1 MFAVKSAILVS
12 SSHSPLKNNCQKTS
26 LPPKSQI
33 GEFQNVKGP
42 LINESIPFP
51 QGQNATC
58 IITCNSYDQITLTMH
73 VHSDFVTNS
82 YSESSDSSH
91 EKS

>member
-33 GEFQNVKGP
+33 GEFQNVKSP
-42 LINESIPFP
+42 LIMKVCPF
-51 QGQNATC
+51 
-58 IITCNSYDQITLTMH
+58 LRVKMLH
-73 VHSDFVTNS
+73 V
-82 YSESSDSSH
+82 
-91 EKS
+91 